1 MKSTQGTRLVAFV
14 HLGETKPKHLFPNMR
29 RVRNQT
35 RNAGIE
41 VVLIGTSQE
50 LLREAINQG
59 FQAMQY
65 DTAPEVESL
74 LSDHEKVF
82 DHDFRRGFWRFS
94 IERLFAL
101 ASIFDQIEEAR
112 VLHIESDILTFTN
125 FPFETI
131 FGLEDSTWAK
141 LNEVTDVGSL
151 IYLPSREKSKLFRSR
166 LVEVLTQEISL
177 TDMTALSRLGM
188 RDPRVRYFPIAESS
202 TSEYLNFSN
211 LSYASSKRMT
221 DLYSNFNGIF
231 DSAPIGMFELGQD
244 PRNNWGMIRRG
255 IKLEHSGVFAERY
268 KLVLS
273 NEGTL
278 ATSKG
283 IEVFCLHVHS
293 KEVKLFEED
302 GEKFLQRRLKKKN
315 SKFGKISFSFAAFS
329 EMLRDYRERGKLF
342 VLLMNFPP
350 IKKSRQ
356 FELVEN
362 LENWFRRK
370 R

>member
-1 MKSTQGTRLVAFV
+1 MKSTSKTRLVAFV

-50 LLREAINQG
+50 LLREANNQG

-74 LSDHEKVF
+74 LLDHEKVF

-101 ASIFDQIEEAR
+101 ASIFDQIEDAM

-131 FGLEDSTWAK
+131 FGLEETTWAK
-141 LNEVTDVGSL
+141 LNEATDVGSL
-151 IYLPSREKSKLFRSR
+151 IFLPSREKSKLFSST
-166 LVEVLTQEISL
+166 LAEVLTQEISL
-177 TDMTALSRLGM
+177 TDMTALSKLGM
-188 RDPRVRYFPIAESS
+188 QDPRVRYFPIAESS

-211 LSYASSKRMT
+211 LSHASSMRVT
-221 DLYSNFNGIF
+221 DLYPKFNGIF

-244 PRNNWGMIRRG
+244 PRNNWGLVRRG
-255 IKLEHSGVFAERY
+255 IKLDHSGVFAERY
-268 KLVLS
+268 KLVLC
-273 NEGTL
+273 NDGTL
-278 ATSKG
+278 KTSKG

-293 KEVKLFEED
+293 KEVKLFKED
-302 GEKFLQRRLKKKN
+302 GEKFLQRKLKKRN
-315 SKFGKISFSFAAFS
+315 SKFGKISFSFVAFG
-329 EMLRDYRERGKLF
+329 EMLGDYRERGKLF
-342 VLLMNFPP
+342 VLFMNFPP
-350 IKKSRQ
+350 LMKIRQ
-356 FELVEN
+356 FKLVQI
-362 LENWFRRK
+362 LEDWFRRK